1 MERITLFADVLL
13 PLPVPGSF
21 TYRVPY
27 LLNDQVKT
35 GIRAVVQFGSKKI
48 YTALILRLHEA
59 PPKDHV
65 PKYLLS
71 LLDEQPVVT
80 GIQLKFW
87 NWLSEYYLC
96 HPGEVMNA
104 ALPSALKLASETRI
118 ALHPDPPEGAIEGL
132 GEKEQMLMEALH
144 HRKVIEISEV
154 SRVLDQ
160 QKCIPVIRNLIE
172 KGLVLSE
179 EELNDPYRP
188 VREEFIRL
196 SETYSVNEEGLEAL
210 FGQLERKGRKQ
221 LELLMAF
228 LRLCRFDDGENRL
241 VTRRELFRSIGNA
254 QSSLNSLVKKGVLE
268 TETRVVSRLDTF
280 ETETTTPPGALTDT
294 QRDALKE
301 VMEFFETRQ
310 VVLLHGV
317 TSAGKTEIYI
327 RLIADEIE
335 RGKQVLFLLP
345 EIALTTQIIRRLKR
359 VFGKRVGVYHSRF
372 NMHEKVDL
380 YNAVLGYREEEGA
393 ARCDI
398 LLGAR
403 SALFLPF
410 SNLGLIVVDEEHDPS
425 YKQNDPAP
433 RYNARDAAIYMA
445 FLHGAKV
452 LLGSAT
458 PSVESYYNATRG
470 KYGLVKI
477 QTRYAGLEMPEVKLV
492 DIREAAR
499 QAAMKSHFSTI
510 LLEKLKETLENHE
523 QAILFQNRRGFSLRL
538 ECDQCHWMPMC
549 RNCDVTLVYHKK
561 LNQLRCHYCGYVAR
575 IPDKCPGCGSLQV
588 RMKGFGTE
596 KVEEELALLLPGARI
611 ARMDLDTTRTR
622 HALHQIISD
631 FEQRNIDI
639 LVGTQ
644 MVTKGLDFDHVSLVS
659 ILNADNLLSYPD
671 FRASER
677 SFQLMAQVSGRSGR
691 KNKRGVVIIQTRQ
704 PGHHIIKQVTENDF
718 ESMFQQQL
726 AERKKFGYPPLTR
739 LVLIRLRHRDPDMLN
754 KGAARLA
761 ADLRKE
767 FGNAILGPEYPVV
780 SRIMNF
786 FIKHIM
792 FKIGNGQE
800 LASTKSKMMQI
811 IENFQTEVSFR
822 SLRVIIDVDPQ

>member
-13 PLPVPGSF
+13 PLPVPGAF

-27 LLNDQVKT
+27 ALNDQVKT
-35 GIRAVVQFGSKKI
+35 GIRVVVQFGPRKI
-48 YTALILRLHEA
+48 YTALVLRLHEV
-59 PPKDHV
+59 PPQDYV
-65 PKYLLS
+65 PKYILS
-71 LLDEQPVVT
+71 LLDELPVVNEL
-80 GIQLKFW
+80 QLKFW
-87 NWLSEYYLC
+87 NWLAGYYLC
-96 HPGEVMNA
+96 YPGEVMNA

-118 ALHPDPPEGAIEGL
+118 ALHPDPPEGSMDGI
-132 GEKEQMLMEALH
+132 GEREQMLMEALR

-154 SRVLDQ
+154 ARILDL
-160 QKCIPVIRNLIE
+160 QKCIPVIRNLIDRE
-172 KGLVLSE
+172 LVVSG

-188 VREEFIRL
+188 VKEEFIALRDD
-196 SETYSVNEEGLEAL
+196 YSFNEELL
-210 FGQLERKGRKQ
+210 KPVFDQLEIKGRKQ
-221 LELLMAF
+221 MELLMAF
-228 LRLCRFDDGENRL
+228 LRLSRFDDGERRL

-254 QSSLNSLVKKGVLE
+254 QSSLNSLVKKGILK

-280 ETETTTPPGALTDT
+280 ENEAIMPPGELTGP
-294 QRDALKE
+294 QSEALKG
-301 VMEFFETRQ
+301 VMEGFAAHQ
-310 VVLLHGV
+310 AVLLHGV

-327 RLIADEIE
+327 RLIANEVA

-372 NMHEKVDL
+372 NMHEKVDI
-380 YNAVLGYREEEGA
+380 YKAVLGYEENEGA
-393 ARCDI
+393 VRCDI

-425 YKQNDPAP
+425 FKQNDPAP
-433 RYNARDAAIYMA
+433 RYNARDAAIYLGK
-445 FLHGAKV
+445 LHGAKV

-458 PSVESYYNATRG
+458 PSVESYYNAGRG
-470 KYGLVKI
+470 KYGLVTL
-477 QTRYAGLEMPEVKLV
+477 QTRYAGMEMPDVTLV

-499 QAAMKSHFSTI
+499 QSAMKSHFSNI
-510 LLEKLKETLENHE
+510 LLEKLKEALENQE

-538 ECDQCHWMPMC
+538 ECDHCHWMPMC

-561 LNQLRCHYCGYVAR
+561 LNQLRCHYCGFVAH
-575 IPDKCPGCGSLQV
+575 IPEKCPGCGSLQV

-596 KVEEELALLLPGARI
+596 KVEEELSLLLPGARI

-659 ILNADNLLSYPD
+659 ILNADNMLSYPD
-671 FRASER
+671 FRAAER
-677 SFQLMAQVSGRSGR
+677 SYQLMAQVSGRSGR
-691 KNKRGVVIIQTRQ
+691 KNKRGMVIIQTRQ
-704 PGHHIIKQVTENDF
+704 PAHPIIKQVTENDY
-718 ESMFQQQL
+718 ESMFAQQL
-726 AERKKFGYPPLTR
+726 AERRKFGYPPLTR

-761 ADLRKE
+761 SDLRKE
-767 FGNAILGPEYPVV
+767 FGSAVLGPEYPLV

-786 FIKHIM
+786 YIKNIM

-800 LASTKSKMMQI
+800 LSTSKSKMMEI
-811 IENFQTEVSFR
+811 IEDFQKDTVFR
-822 SLRVIIDVDPQ
+822 GLRVIIDVDPQ